1 MTFND
6 MKENNVEK
14 TYHLGKGINVGMHE
28 TGSQENNIKE
38 LEYSDNLLDFFDR
51 DSKGRGNF
59 LRTHYKEDYYR
70 VTALPEYEEFLMQF
84 RDKDGDIVWT
94 PSVHMQVG
102 DKILSL
108 MDENSRQ
115 GYYKHISDLKTFW
128 KPKVEYIK
136 KIMHNAEDGRSK
148 NASLPLKDKNG
159 DLNGDFLVHNFKFSE
174 NIEEYESRKD
184 LGILASEWF
193 GQTEVMEEGFM
204 CSFFVKTNKI
214 KWSKDNFLEHNVS
227 INLPVKAKHPN
238 FTLILDA
245 SNQDL
250 KKLLENDFF
259 EYMRNNDN
267 TEYLK
272 NLSAEQISLFE
283 GIAKQ
288 SRNAK
293 KVATYYPDWVAIPG
307 GVPLKFAIGLI
318 ARNLKTDSPDF
329 AMCQEIADVFDVP
342 LLNSELDVVYSPS
355 KKLSKAEI
363 LGKDKKEEQIA
374 L

>member
-1 MTFND
+1 M
-6 MKENNVEK
+6 EK
-14 TYHLGKGINVGMHE
+14 TYHLGRGINVGMR
-28 TGSQENNIKE
+28 TIGLQENNIKG

-51 DSKGRGNF
+51 DDIGRGNF
-59 LRTHYKEDYYR
+59 LRTHYKKDYYR
-70 VTALPEYEEFLMQF
+70 VTALPEYKEFLTQF
-84 RDKDGDIVWT
+84 YDKDGDVVWT
-94 PSVHMQVG
+94 PSVRLQVG

-108 MDENSRQ
+108 MNEESRQ
-115 GYYKHISDLKTFW
+115 GYYKHVADLKTFW

-136 KIMHNAEDGRSK
+136 KIMDEAEEGKSD

-159 DLNGDFLVHNFKFSE
+159 YLNGDFLVHNFKFSD

-193 GQTEVMEEGFM
+193 GQSESMEEGFM

-214 KWSKDNFLEHNVS
+214 KGVKNNFLEQDVS
-227 INLPVKAKHPN
+227 INIPVKAEHPN

-267 TEYLK
+267 PEYLK
-272 NLSAEQISLFE
+272 NLSAEQISLFD
-283 GIAKQ
+283 GIAEK

-293 KVATYYPDWVAIPG
+293 KVATSCPDWVAVPG
-307 GVPLKFAIGLI
+307 GVPSKFAIGLI

-329 AMCQEIADVFDVP
+329 AMCQEVADIFDVP
-342 LLNSELDVVYSPS
+342 LLNSELDVIYSPS
-355 KKLSKAEI
+355 KKLSKAEV

-374 L
+374 M